1 MAVFV
6 FDEKIFQ
13 KKFIQAN
20 GFKNYGK
27 SRVSQCSSICP
38 NNTDTGSAYKGYLSK
53 ELLADTLHNVFNEV
67 ISEKKIGNVQEDL
80 KNKMLEQLEYD
91 ENDPVLENVF
101 LELIESLYFEE
112 NESSAMSV
120 ALLRYQPASKQK
132 DFGKLIYDVLL
143 NNDTKE
149 ELNKVI
155 KLEANPIDD
164 MINNAYSELNV
175 LQSIS
180 SDREYSRLFEKDLA
194 ELFEIMNVDF
204 RKAIENTT
212 DSLSELEFLLSYY
225 LFIYLSQ
232 IALRIDVDLQD
243 KKISDEYPLFKG
255 DKEGVAEDRECIAN
269 GWKRIEKKT
278 QKIFKHMIVLNMLN
292 CHKNDSPYHT
302 YSDIYRIYEDNIDE
316 REQMDD
322 ALDYIITQYT
332 VNYSYGTDVP
342 GVQVDFSKIN
352 KPDETDPVKQFKRKV
367 QYLFECV
374 SLQLDSKGERQT
386 VAKSSASNF
395 NHILKM
401 RFVKTWGQF
410 GQMMMITN
418 EDLITMISICQRSS
432 PKMMPERGIQI
443 SDLFDELKRRG
454 LHMDGKTKQYIID
467 YLIQINLIDSK
478 CDSEEAQYV
487 KRIQ

>member
-212 DSLSELEFLLSYY
+212 DSLSEL
-225 LFIYLSQ
+225 
-232 IALRIDVDLQD
+232 
-243 KKISDEYPLFKG
+243 
-255 DKEGVAEDRECIAN
+255 
-269 GWKRIEKKT
+269 
-278 QKIFKHMIVLNMLN
+278 
-292 CHKNDSPYHT
+292 
-302 YSDIYRIYEDNIDE
+302 
-316 REQMDD
+316 
-322 ALDYIITQYT
+322 
-332 VNYSYGTDVP
+332 
-342 GVQVDFSKIN
+342 
-352 KPDETDPVKQFKRKV
+352 
-367 QYLFECV
+367 
-374 SLQLDSKGERQT
+374 
-386 VAKSSASNF
+386 
-395 NHILKM
+395 
-401 RFVKTWGQF
+401 
-410 GQMMMITN
+410 
-418 EDLITMISICQRSS
+418 
-432 PKMMPERGIQI
+432 
-443 SDLFDELKRRG
+443 
-454 LHMDGKTKQYIID
+454 
-467 YLIQINLIDSK
+467 
-478 CDSEEAQYV
+478 
-487 KRIQ
+487 